1 MVSDNP
7 ACHGRFLC
15 EEYHSK
21 PHDNSNISRCEAEA
35 NKDTI
40 AAHYDS
46 LFSERTEK
54 LQTGLTCH
62 HKFNSDTLHLISTG
76 IQDNIAQLIEDLETA
91 SKKYKATYSIGSK
104 TNVSKSK
111 RKKEDKRK
119 ARKSSSLAVENR
131 KSRAS
136 VIFLS
141 LGGGGGGTPVDGEYE
156 PEKYG
161 VPQIDNVDLDVLGLF
176 TSRTDKACLGDLLN
190 SKGCIGEAEELI
202 EEFLLSTS

>member
-1 MVSDNP
+1 METIKHTIST
-7 ACHGRFLC
+7 
-15 EEYHSK
+15 
-21 PHDNSNISRCEAEA
+21 HD
-35 NKDTI
+35 
-40 AAHYDS
+40 DS
-46 LFSERTEK
+46 LFNERTGK

-76 IQDNIAQLIEDLETA
+76 IQDNIAQLIEDIETA
-91 SKKYKATYSIGSK
+91 SKKPKATYSLGSK
-104 TNVSKSK
+104 TNVSKSR

-119 ARKSSSLAVENR
+119 ARKRSSLAVENR

-141 LGGGGGGTPVDGEYE
+141 LGETPVDEYE

-190 SKGCIGEAEELI
+190 SKCFIGEAEELV
-202 EEFLLSTS
+202 EEFLSSTS